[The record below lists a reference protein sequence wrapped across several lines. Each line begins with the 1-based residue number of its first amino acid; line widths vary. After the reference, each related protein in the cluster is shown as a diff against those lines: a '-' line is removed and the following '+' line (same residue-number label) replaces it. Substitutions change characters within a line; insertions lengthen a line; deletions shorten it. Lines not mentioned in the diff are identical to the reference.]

1 MDDQRCLTS
10 GEPANARW
18 WAAQA
23 LWVLIRIRIGIGVVS
38 ELTSPATTV
47 SMGMTP
53 IVIASTTATT
63 LTTTLTTTPTS
74 TATPRC
80 TIVATQIRS

>member
-23 LWVLIRIRIGIGVVS
+23 LWVLIRIRIGIGTKQNRQRLILVPDH
-38 ELTSPATTV
+38 EP
-47 SMGMTP
+47 
-53 IVIASTTATT
+53 
-63 LTTTLTTTPTS
+63 
-74 TATPRC
+74 
-80 TIVATQIRS
+80 